1 MWEKILLIVLSI
13 STPIIGFFLKR
24 HMTNVDRW
32 VTKQQDLENKL
43 VAVTTSLIDLQKQ
56 MQQALDNQAALFNVR
71 VDNIHNTMIE
81 IKEAIVE
88 QQKILQHMDKNAAV
102 AGAAI
107 ERFMKLEDRILA
119 LEREKKV
126 A

>member
-13 STPIIGFFLKR
+13 LTPIIGFFLKR
-24 HMTNVDRW
+24 HMTTVDRW